1 MKVSIVGIGY
11 VGMSLAVLIAQK
23 NQVFAIDIDE
33 DKINKINNKISPIK
47 DELISDYLKNKKLNL
62 IATKDYDEAFKNSD
76 YIIISTPT
84 NYNSET
90 NSFDVSTVD
99 NVINNIMKSNKHCPI
114 IIKSTIPVGYS
125 FNLRNKFLKEDI
137 FFSPEF
143 LREGLALYDNL
154 NPSRIIIGSKSKIA
168 KKFGKL
174 LHSLVDEKKKQSV
187 SVEFMDSSEAEAV
200 KLFANTYLAM
210 RIAFF
215 NELDS
220 YCESYN
226 LKTEEVIRG
235 VGHDS
240 RIGNDYNNPSFG
252 YGGYCLPKDTRQL
265 LQDYQDVPNNII
277 KAIVESNITRKEFIA
292 NRIMLK
298 NPSTVGIFKLSM
310 KLGSDNFRE
319 SAIIDIIEKLINND
333 IKIIIYEPRLNK
345 DKFMGLSVIKDL
357 NKFFLQSDLIVANRN
372 SKELDTVKDKIYTR
386 DIFNTN

>member
-99 NVINNIMKSNKHCPI
+99 NVINNIMKSNKNCPI

-125 FNLRNKFLKEDI
+125 LNLRNKFLKEDI

-143 LREGLALYDNL
+143 FREGFALYDNL

-174 LHSLVDEKKKQSV
+174 LYSLVDEKKQSV

-220 YCESYN
+220 YCETYN

-277 KAIVESNITRKEFIA
+277 KAIVESNIKEKSS
-292 NRIMLK
+292 L
-298 NPSTVGIFKLSM
+298 L
-310 KLGSDNFRE
+310 
-319 SAIIDIIEKLINND
+319 IE
-333 IKIIIYEPRLNK
+333 
-345 DKFMGLSVIKDL
+345 
-357 NKFFLQSDLIVANRN
+357 
-372 SKELDTVKDKIYTR
+372 
-386 DIFNTN
+386 